1 MSEPSTSSLSLEKS
15 KPATK
20 AGRARPKCACG
31 SRAYANFRSAIT
43 SIWIYKRNSLLAAS
57 GVFSCGMVVLA
68 TDTVIRSTHALF
80 ALRLY
85 MQVIKL
91 LLISS
96 NGIAFV
102 SASLIMINGMY
113 VAGMGRAWEFGMRL
127 LVGARRRD
135 ILYQLLCEA
144 FLLSVIGAVSG
155 SVLGLLIGF
164 VLTVLLQLPWVV
176 QPVSLGLLI
185 SAAVISGTIG
195 GLYPAL
201 KVAQQDFWET

>member
-1 MSEPSTSSLSLEKS
+1 MSKLSPSSLSLEKS
-15 KPATK
+15 KSPTK
-20 AGRARPKCACG
+20 VGRARPKRGSG
-31 SRAYANFRSAIT
+31 SRAYANFSSAIAA
-43 SIWIYKRNSLLAAS
+43 IRIYKRNSLLAAS

-80 ALRLY
+80 TLRLY
-85 MQVIKL
+85 MQVITL

-102 SASLIMINGMY
+102 AACLIMMNCMH
-113 VAGMGRAWEFGMRL
+113 VAGIGRAWEFGMRL

-164 VLTVLLQLPWVV
+164 VLTILLQLPWVV
-176 QPVSLGLLI
+176 QPVALGLLI
-185 SAAVISGTIG
+185 SAAVLSGTIG

-201 KVAQQDFWET
+201 KVAQQEFWQT